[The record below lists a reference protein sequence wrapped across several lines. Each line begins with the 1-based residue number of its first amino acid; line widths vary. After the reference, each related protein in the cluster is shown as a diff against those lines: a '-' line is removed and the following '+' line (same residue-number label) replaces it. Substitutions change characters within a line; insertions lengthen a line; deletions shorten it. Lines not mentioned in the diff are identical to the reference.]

1 MSLSFYPRI
10 WKDILQHGSTAVEKI
25 CQTFLWNIEQKENFS
40 ELLTC
45 SSPFPISFLS
55 EKKNNKKYAGV
66 FFYVFFYAKGDPGGT
81 TYSRQKTAGS
91 LHSLSL
97 QHYGQN
103 VKISSKN

>member
-1 MSLSFYPRI
+1 MNLTKN
-10 WKDILQHGSTAVEKI
+10 WLGI
-25 CQTFLWNIEQKENFS
+25 CQTWPKTGWAFAHPAHPVPLPLHTHAQQSGKE
-40 ELLTC
+40 
-45 SSPFPISFLS
+45 
-55 EKKNNKKYAGV
+55 EKTKEAEKNKKKYAGV